1 MKIPVIF
8 GPTASG
14 KTAIA
19 EELLKRHPEI
29 QFIVA
34 DSRKIYKYMDIGTN
48 KPPFHLRKHFSLID
62 IRDPDEYFS
71 AADFSREAE
80 KEIRKA
86 LSSGKV
92 PVIVGGTVLYLK
104 ALFEGLFEAP
114 PIDREIRQMLREK
127 LKTEGIRKLYQKLK
141 EVDPETAGRV
151 HPNDWFRILRALE
164 VFYQTGSPIS
174 RLQKRTVKKNP
185 YVPLYLGVFRSR
197 ENLYRR
203 INMRFDL
210 WMEQGFL
217 DEVKRLLAL
226 GYDLSFPALN
236 TIGYKELIL
245 YLQSELTLE
254 KAVQIAKRRTR
265 ILARRQI
272 YFSRS
277 LKPPVKWIPVEEGLS
292 EFIRVFEEHLER
304 AD

>member
-19 EELLKRHPEI
+19 REILEKHPEI
-29 QFIVA
+29 HFIEA
-34 DSRKIYKYMDIGTN
+34 DSRKIYRYMDIGTN
-48 KPPFHLRKHFSLID
+48 KPPVSLRKFFSLID
-62 IRDPDEYFS
+62 IRNPDEYFS
-71 AADFSREAE
+71 AADFAKEAE
-80 KEIRKA
+80 KEIEKVA
-86 LSSGKV
+86 SMGKI
-92 PVIVGGTVLYLK
+92 PVVIGGTVLYLK

-114 PIDREIRQMLREK
+114 PISKEIRQKLRER
-127 LKTEGIRKLYQKLK
+127 LKTEGIRKLYEELGK
-141 EVDPETAGRV
+141 VDPEAAEKI

-164 VFYQTGSPIS
+164 VYYQTGTPIS
-174 RLQKRTVKKNP
+174 QLQKKTIKKNP
-185 YVPLYLGVFRSR
+185 FTPVYLGVFRTR
-197 ENLYRR
+197 QNLYER
-203 INMRFDL
+203 INRRFDL

-217 DEVKRLLAL
+217 DEVKRLLAM
-226 GYDLSFPALN
+226 GYDLTYPALN

-254 KAVQIAKRRTR
+254 RAIQVAKRRTR

-277 LKPPVKWIPVEEGLS
+277 LKPPVRWIPVEDGSS
-292 EFIRVFEEHLER
+292 EFLKIFEDVLEKL
-304 AD
+304 D